1 MLKYKLFMKAA
12 LVAAIVLTAKYFSDR
27 FGFSQITINTLTSS
41 FFAGV
46 FFTIS
51 ILFTA
56 AMTDFKEAEKIPGEL
71 AVLMKALRND
81 AKLVCAVGN
90 DCPETQNIV
99 AHVEGLLS
107 AIMDNFRSN
116 CWHKARLDE
125 QFARINQDIISLST
139 KNVASGVITK
149 IREHLTN
156 VDRLSHRIDYIG
168 YTDDIPGAYIVSD
181 IALCAVFLIFIFS
194 NNEWGA
200 GGLVLFGAIT
210 FVLSAIIFL
219 IHDMDNPFEYGHDS
233 LADVDLS
240 VLFRLENIWK
250 GVEDP
255 EGAVLS
261 VPRRSRLKVTGPLK

>member
-1 MLKYKLFMKAA
+1 MRRILRFKLFFKAA
-12 LVAAIVLTAKYFSDR
+12 VVAAIVLIAKYFTDR
-27 FGFSQITINTLTSS
+27 YGLSQISINTLTSS

-56 AMTDFKEAEKIPGEL
+56 AMTDFKEAEKIPEEL

-81 AKLVCAVGN
+81 AKLACAMGNNCDETRDIVG
-90 DCPETQNIV
+90 
-99 AHVEGLLS
+99 HVEGLFG
-107 AIMDNFRSN
+107 AILDNFRSN
-116 CWHKARLDE
+116 CWHKTRLDK
-125 QFARINQDIISLST
+125 QFDQINKDITDLST
-139 KNVASGVITK
+139 KNIAPGVLTK
-149 IREHLTN
+149 IRENLTN

-181 IALCAVFLIFIFS
+181 IALAAVFLIFIFS
-194 NNEWGA
+194 KNEWGT
-200 GGLVLFGAIT
+200 GGSVLFGAIT

-240 VLFRLENIWK
+240 VLFRLEKIWK
-250 GVEDP
+250 GMDDADGVVATLP
-255 EGAVLS
+255 
-261 VPRRSRLKVTGPLK
+261 